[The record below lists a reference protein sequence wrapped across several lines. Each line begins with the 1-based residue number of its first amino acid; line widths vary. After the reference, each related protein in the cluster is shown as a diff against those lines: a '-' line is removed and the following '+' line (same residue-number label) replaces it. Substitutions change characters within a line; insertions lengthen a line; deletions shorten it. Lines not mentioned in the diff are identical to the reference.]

1 VIVKTSAPGWAQLA
15 AVPDPSRIHLVRLNP
30 HEDLLQGLRAAVAE
44 AAIENGAILSG
55 AGSLSRYNVHV
66 VKTTNLPPGNV
77 FFSGE
82 GAYDILT
89 LTGAIIDG
97 RVHAH
102 VTFSDPEKAMGG
114 HLEEGCEVLTFAIV
128 AIVET
133 PGVDLREWDTIR
145 QF

>member
-1 VIVKTSAPGWAQLA
+1 MLTQIAQPTRL
-15 AVPDPSRIHLVRLNP
+15 ILVRLNP
-30 HEDLLQGLRAAVAE
+30 HEDLLEGLRAAVAE
-44 AAIENGAILSG
+44 AGIGNGAILSG

-77 FFSGE
+77 FFSGD

-102 VTFSDPEKAMGG
+102 ITFSNPEKAMGG
-114 HLEEGCEVLTFAIV
+114 HLEEGCEVLTFAIA
-128 AIVET
+128 AIAET

-145 QF
+145 DF